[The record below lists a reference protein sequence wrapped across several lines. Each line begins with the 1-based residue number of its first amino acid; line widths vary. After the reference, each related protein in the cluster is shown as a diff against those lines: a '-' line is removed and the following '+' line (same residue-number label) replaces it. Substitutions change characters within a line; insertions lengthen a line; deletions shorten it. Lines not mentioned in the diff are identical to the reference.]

1 MFNHQPPSIPDLLY
15 WSKKKEG
22 KKWLWL
28 ISLYQILSQSLN
40 YSSFSSSSSLSTTTC
55 SYVFIAGRASA
66 VSDFVH
72 HPSQT
77 IRWKREQVL
86 PATGGANDA
95 PFIIQITNDEVRE
108 TTEYFEVAFTVLVN
122 GYPAPGV
129 ARITII
135 DDDGT
140 VRKLL
145 PYVHTNTHAN

>member
-1 MFNHQPPSIPDLLY
+1 MVT
-15 WSKKKEG
+15 KKEKK

-28 ISLYQILSQSLN
+28 ISLYQILFQSLN

-72 HPSQT
+72 QPSQT
-77 IRWKREQVL
+77 IRWKKGKVE
-86 PATGGANDA
+86 PATGGSNA
-95 PFIIQITNDEVRE
+95 PFIIQITDDEVSE

-145 PYVHTNTHAN
+145 SYVHTNTHAN